1 MKTNKGTIVEWYS
14 AERMHEMSKNWLSDL
29 NFIKDEQVFL
39 EELITNYTQKIL
51 EDESLT
57 RAQTATTA
65 LYRTKRGCEKL
76 INQIVQHENDL
87 RLMVDGKDEIEK
99 ETQYKEEHREITSVI
114 SSFYHDYKAVK
125 FEIFELIKD
134 IIKIDKM
141 AHLIK

>member
-51 EDESLT
+51 EEESLT

-99 ETQYKEEHREITSVI
+99 ETQYKEEHREITGVI

>member
-14 AERMHEMSKNWLSDL
+14 AERMHDMSKNWLSDL

-76 INQIVQHENDL
+76 LHQVIDHENDL
-87 RLMVDGKDEIEK
+87 KLMVDGKNEIEK
-99 ETQYKEEHREITSVI
+99 ETQYKEEHREISSIV

-141 AHLIK
+141 AHLIE

>member
-1 MKTNKGTIVEWYS
+1 MKNNKEMIVEWYS

-29 NFIKDEQVFL
+29 NFIKNEQFFL
-39 EELITNYTQKIL
+39 EELINNYTQKIIK
-51 EDESLT
+51 EESLT

-76 INQIVQHENDL
+76 IHQIIEHENDL
-87 RLMVDGKDEIEK
+87 RLMVDGKDEINK
-99 ETQYKEEHREITSVI
+99 ETQYKKEHREITGVI

-134 IIKIDKM
+134 IMKINKIT
-141 AHLIK
+141 HLIA

>member
-99 ETQYKEEHREITSVI
+99 ETQYKEEHREITGVI

>member
-14 AERMHEMSKNWLSDL
+14 AERMHDMSKNWLSDL
-29 NFIKDEQVFL
+29 KFIKDEQVFL
-39 EELITNYTQKIL
+39 EELITNHTQKIL
-51 EDESLT
+51 EEESLT

-99 ETQYKEEHREITSVI
+99 ETQYKEEHREITGVI

>member
-99 ETQYKEEHREITSVI
+99 ETKYKEEHREITGVI

-141 AHLIK
+141 AHIIK